1 LSLAFL
7 RGSSEI
13 FHESIRLIMIERQP
27 ISWESAV
34 QEFRSDPLNALSVK
48 QNYFDVGVAQ
58 AAARYAK
65 SSEYRAISRI
75 LGRGAGRA
83 LDVGA
88 GRAVTAYALARSGW
102 HVTAIDPDASG
113 DVGVGAVR
121 QLIGVPPGA
130 LTAVRAD
137 GEHLP
142 FADRSADLVFGRQV
156 LHHLVDLEAGLAE
169 VARVLLPAGR
179 ALFVREHVVDDD
191 KQLEAFL
198 ADHPLHQMYG
208 GEYAYSLARYESAF
222 GAAGLTVTRV
232 YGPLDSMVNFY
243 PGTRARRVAKVAL
256 KRTSREPGRL
266 YSFLAER
273 R

>member
-1 LSLAFL
+1 
-7 RGSSEI
+7 
-13 FHESIRLIMIERQP
+13 MIERKP

-34 QEFRSDPLNALSVK
+34 QEFRSDPLNAVSVK
-48 QNYFDVGVAQ
+48 QNYFDVRVAQ
-58 AAARYAK
+58 AAVRYAK

-142 FADRSADLVFGRQV
+142 FADGSADLVFGRQV

-169 VARVLLPAGR
+169 VARVLHPAGR

-191 KQLEAFL
+191 MQLEAFL

-208 GEYAYSLARYESAF
+208 GEHAYPLDRYESAF

-243 PGTRARRVAKVAL
+243 PGTRARRIAKVAL
-256 KRTSREPGRL
+256 KMTSREPGRL

>member
-1 LSLAFL
+1 
-7 RGSSEI
+7 
-13 FHESIRLIMIERQP
+13 MNERTP
-27 ISWESAV
+27 VSWESAV
-34 QEFRSDPLNALSVK
+34 QEFRSDPSNAISVK

-75 LGRGAGRA
+75 LGRGTGRA

-121 QLIGVPPGA
+121 QLIGVRPGA
-130 LTAVRAD
+130 LTAVLAD

-142 FADRSADLVFGRQV
+142 FADRSAELVFGRQV

-169 VARVLLPAGR
+169 VARVLRRSGR
-179 ALFVREHVVDDD
+179 ALFVREHVADDD
-191 KQLEAFL
+191 VQLKAFL

-208 GEYAYSLARYESAF
+208 GEHAYPLDRYLSAF
-222 GAAGLTVTRV
+222 GAAGLTVTHV

-243 PGTRARRVAKVAL
+243 PGSRVRRIAKLAL
-256 KRTSREPGRL
+256 KMTSREPGRL
-266 YSFLAER
+266 YSFLAEPR
-273 R
+273 